1 MRPNLIAALAL
12 APALLVPACAW
23 ADAATDTEIAE
34 LKKTL
39 GALEQ
44 RLDALEHDKTNAATA
59 AAPAAAPTVPNTE
72 QLSADVAAMH
82 EQLTAQQLK
91 VDTLETASISGP
103 IAGLSVTGYVDPVY
117 LYNRAQHAGGF
128 HFLNQDPGVYDYY
141 NSSIGDVYLDIKKT
155 FGVGP
160 LAPSAEVVI
169 EPNRG
174 AGANL
179 INEKGS
185 SGGNIFTQADVSLP
199 LSPRMTVTAG
209 LMPSLAGYETQPSNT
224 MLTLTHNL
232 LFDFSSPA
240 SYVGVAWKSF
250 SSDYKYLWQVMIGNE
265 QLHTSNAIAD
275 AANGSTKSDLVPNL
289 SARLDY
295 TYSTAL
301 DLGVSTTVGR
311 NSIYSP
317 SCSSGSYGYQCDGT
331 QPFGAYLYGETDLT
345 YVWGKTQ
352 YNAELDYGTLSH
364 GAWNGGDARWYGF
377 SLLAH
382 RKWTAPVVG
391 KMGGTLRVDYLDDS
405 ANGGGGAGIVYGLTG
420 SNASVNPTSGFG
432 IDPSCLAQS
441 SDNGRECK
449 GARRADITA
458 DLLFYPAS
466 NTIVK
471 LEYRHDWASNHVFQT
486 SSGSYSKNNDIFA
499 TTLVYSF

>member
-12 APALLVPACAW
+12 APALL
-23 ADAATDTEIAE
+23 
-34 LKKTL
+34 L
-39 GALEQ
+39 
-44 RLDALEHDKTNAATA
+44 
-59 AAPAAAPTVPNTE
+59 PAAAWAGTGTE
-72 QLSADVAAMH
+72 AEIADLKKALAALQHRLDTLEQEKAKPAAPVAAAADTSQLSADVAAMH
-82 EQLTAQQLK
+82 EQLSAQQLK
-91 VDTLETASISGP
+91 VDTLETAASTGP

-117 LYNRAQHAGGF
+117 LYNRAQHSGGF
-128 HFLNQDPGVYDYY
+128 HFINQGAGVYDYY

-179 INEKGS
+179 VNEKGS
-185 SGGNIFTQADVSLP
+185 VGGNIFTQADVAIP
-199 LSPRMTVTAG
+199 LTPRQTVVVG
-209 LMPSLAGYETQPSNT
+209 LLPSLAGYETQPSNT

-232 LFDFSSPA
+232 LYDFSEPA
-240 SYVGVAWKSF
+240 SYLGVLWKSF

-265 QLHTSNAIAD
+265 QLHTSNAIAST
-275 AANGSTKSDLVPNL
+275 GSGTTKTDMVPNL

-331 QPFGAYLYGETDLT
+331 QPFGTYLYGETDLT

-352 YNAELDYGTLSH
+352 YNAQLDFGTLSH
-364 GAWNGGDARWYGF
+364 GAWNGGNARWYGV

-391 KMGGTLRVDYLDDS
+391 KMGGTLRFDYLDNS
-405 ANGGGGAGIVYGLTG
+405 ANGGGGAGIVYGLSG
-420 SNASVNPTSGFG
+420 SNSAVNPTSGFG

-441 SDNGRECK
+441 TDNGRECK
-449 GARRADITA
+449 GARRADLTA
-458 DLLFYPAS
+458 DLLFYPAT

-471 LEYRHDWASNHVFQT
+471 FEYRHDWASNHVFQT
-486 SSGSYSKNNDIFA
+486 SGGTYSKNNDIFA